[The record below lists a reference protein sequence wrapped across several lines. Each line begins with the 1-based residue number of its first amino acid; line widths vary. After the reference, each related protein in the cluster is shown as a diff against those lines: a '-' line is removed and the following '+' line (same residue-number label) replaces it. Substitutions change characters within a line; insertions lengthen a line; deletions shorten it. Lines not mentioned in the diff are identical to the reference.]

1 MNKIT
6 KNKINQFK
14 QYLLNMEKSKKTQE
28 KYLRDVC
35 KFSEWLVNKEL
46 EKKDVIKYKQELLNN
61 YALSSVNSIL
71 SSLNSFFNFCGWY
84 DLKIKFVKVQKQIYI
99 DEDKELTKED
109 YLNLIN
115 TAKILKKEQ
124 LQLVLLSI
132 ASTGIRVSELKY
144 ITVETIEKGRADI
157 LNKGKYR
164 SIFLPNKLCIV
175 LKKYV
180 KKQKIKSGSI
190 FITKRGKPLDRSNIW
205 TSMKKLCEYAGI
217 KKTKVYPHNLRHLFA
232 KTYYSQQK
240 DVVRLADI
248 LGHSSINTTRIYT
261 VENGEIHRQ
270 QIQELGLI

>member
-28 KYLRDVC
+28 KYLRDIY
-35 KFSEWLVNKEL
+35 KFSKWLANKEF
-46 EKKDVIKYKQELLNN
+46 EKKDVIKYKQELLSN
-61 YALSSVNSIL
+61 YALSSVNSII

-109 YLNLIN
+109 YLHLIN

-124 LQLVLLSI
+124 LQLILLSI
-132 ASTGIRVSELKY
+132 ASTGIRVSELKH
-144 ITVETIEKGRADI
+144 ITVESIEKGRADI

-175 LKKYV
+175 LKKYA
-180 KKQKIKSGSI
+180 KKQKIKSGPI
-190 FITKRGKPLDRSNIW
+190 FITKTGKPLDRSNIW